1 LKAPLAVW
9 GYASSN
15 PIRFRT
21 GIRLSGPIGFQFL
34 STYAIKRSYC
44 AEAAGKQKRKRLFTR
59 SETTMGR
66 KKTAEAATP
75 APAEEKTTAEKKE
88 APAKAKAAAKE
99 QAKPEPAPPPKP
111 PEGAKEAESKTAVQA
126 PAKEK
131 KRKPGQAPSLGKKK
145 RNELKQLKE
154 KIRQLEPMSLR
165 QAIDFLKQHRRAEF
179 DETVEIH
186 MHLNVDPKQ
195 SDQVVR
201 GAVALPH
208 GIGKPVRVLVFAAG
222 ENATRAK
229 EAGADYVGADDL
241 AKKIQGGWFDFD
253 VALATPDMMGI
264 VGRLGKL
271 LGPRGLMPSPKA
283 GTVITGDIGQAVRE
297 FKMGKVEYRV
307 DQTGNVHAPIGKLS
321 FETDKL
327 VENAQAFIEAVRAAR
342 PAAVKGQYIKS
353 VTLSST
359 MGPGIRIAV

>member
-1 LKAPLAVW
+1 
-9 GYASSN
+9 
-15 PIRFRT
+15 
-21 GIRLSGPIGFQFL
+21 
-34 STYAIKRSYC
+34 
-44 AEAAGKQKRKRLFTR
+44 
-59 SETTMGR
+59 MGR
-66 KKTAEAATP
+66 KKATEATSP
-75 APAEEKTTAEKKE
+75 AAAEEKTTTKSEPSEKG
-88 APAKAKAAAKE
+88 KAAAKK
-99 QAKPEPAPPPKP
+99 QGKTAPAAPAPAKPAEPPK
-111 PEGAKEAESKTAVQA
+111 ETETKTAVQPP
-126 PAKEK
+126 PAKK
-131 KRKPGQAPSLGKKK
+131 KRKPGKAPPLGRKK

-154 KIRQLEPMSLR
+154 KIRQLEPMSLP
-165 QAIDFLKQHRRAEF
+165 QAIEFLKQHRRAEF

-186 MHLNVDPKQ
+186 MLLNVDPKQ

-208 GIGKPVRVLVFAAG
+208 GIGKAVRVLVFATG
-222 ENATRAK
+222 ENAARAK
-229 EAGADYVGADDL
+229 EAGADFVGADDL

-283 GTVITGDIGQAVRE
+283 GTVITGDIANAVRE

-321 FETDKL
+321 FETSKL

-353 VTLSST
+353 VTLTTT